1 MGMDK
6 DNRELVNRLFAV
18 ATMLLEDAIVPA
30 IAGQSPELTSAA
42 HAKHVR
48 QLQNATTDIA
58 AIVQAVTAVGR
69 FDGHIRRNSR
79 SRPRSKKP
87 GIHRQ

>member
-1 MGMDK
+1 MDK

-18 ATMLLEDAIVPA
+18 ATMLLEDATEPA
-30 IAGQSPELTSAA
+30 IAGQSPKLTSVAY
-42 HAKHVR
+42 AKHTC
-48 QLQNATTDIA
+48 QLQSATTDIA

-69 FDGHIRRNSR
+69 FDGHIRRKSR